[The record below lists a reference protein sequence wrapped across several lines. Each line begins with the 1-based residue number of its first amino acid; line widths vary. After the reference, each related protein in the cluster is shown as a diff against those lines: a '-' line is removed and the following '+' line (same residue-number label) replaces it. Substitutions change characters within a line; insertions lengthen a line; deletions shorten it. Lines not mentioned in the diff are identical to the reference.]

1 MASPEL
7 LVSWGTLATTLFLLV
22 VSPQGYAA
30 QSTASQGT
38 VPGQAASTPPANVVE
53 MQLLGPMQAD

>member
-7 LVSWGTLATTLFLLV
+7 LGSWGTLATTLFLLV
-22 VSPQGYAA
+22 VSPQGCAT

-38 VPGQAASTPPANVVE
+38 VPGQAASTTPANVVE
-53 MQLLGPMQAD
+53 MQPLGPMQAD